1 MATNC
6 IRSVTTDDGTKIDI
20 TVDGKNF
27 RVEGSHPSPAVPQP
41 IDRWT
46 LQHELAGVK
55 LLVVGWSM
63 GIIAML
69 LICTGALLAFG

>member
-6 IRSVTTDDGTKIDI
+6 IRSVTTDEDTKIDI

-27 RVEGSHPSPAVPQP
+27 RVEGSRPSPAVQQP

-55 LLVVGWSM
+55 LLVVGWGM
-63 GIIAML
+63 GIMAL
-69 LICTGALLAFG
+69 LLLCTGAIIAFG

>member
-27 RVEGSHPSPAVPQP
+27 RVEGSRQTLP
-41 IDRWT
+41 IPPVDRWT
-46 LQHELAGVK
+46 LRQELAGVK
-55 LLVVGWSM
+55 LLVVGWGM
-63 GIIAML
+63 GIMAL
-69 LICTGALLAFG
+69 LLLCTGAIIAFG

>member
-27 RVEGSHPSPAVPQP
+27 RVEGRRPAPSIPDP

-46 LQHELAGVK
+46 LRQELAGVK

-63 GIIAML
+63 SIVAL
-69 LICTGALLAFG
+69 LLLCTGAIIAFE

>member
-1 MATNC
+1 MATNR
-6 IRSVTTDDGTKIDI
+6 IHTITTDNGTRITLTVNGEDFRIDGSRPKLST
-20 TVDGKNF
+20 
-27 RVEGSHPSPAVPQP
+27 PP

-55 LLVVGWSM
+55 FLVVGWSM

>member
-6 IRSVTTDDGTKIDI
+6 IRSVTTADGTKIDI

-27 RVEGSHPSPAVPQP
+27 RVEGSRPGPAVPQP

-46 LQHELAGVK
+46 LQHELSGVK
-55 LLVVGWSM
+55 FLIVGWSM
-63 GIIAML
+63 GISALL
-69 LICTGALLAFG
+69 LICTGAIIAFG